1 MIKHQINEAENG
13 HPGSSE
19 NKDMTVLAVVCR
31 ERSKR
36 KTDEGLKV

>member
-19 NKDMTVLAVVCR
+19 NKDITVLAVVQGVT
-31 ERSKR
+31 K
-36 KTDEGLKV
+36 KQD